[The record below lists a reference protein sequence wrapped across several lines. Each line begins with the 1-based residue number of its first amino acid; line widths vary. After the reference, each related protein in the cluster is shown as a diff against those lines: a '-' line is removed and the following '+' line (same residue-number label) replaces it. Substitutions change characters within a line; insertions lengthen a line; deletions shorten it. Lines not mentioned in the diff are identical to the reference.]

1 MHQSYAGRAR
11 AWEDRK
17 TPPADR
23 LRGECAMRVRFRDV
37 KPYDIVDSL
46 DDLRGPTS
54 GAVVLPRSVLWVG
67 DGEVDLD
74 RSGGARM
81 VYQAVLAE
89 GTSTD
94 METFLNRD
102 LLVSIWPALV
112 LDERLRSMWEERFPQ
127 LRADRFDH
135 R

>member
-1 MHQSYAGRAR
+1 
-11 AWEDRK
+11 
-17 TPPADR
+17 
-23 LRGECAMRVRFRDV
+23 
-37 KPYDIVDSL
+37 
-46 DDLRGPTS
+46 
-54 GAVVLPRSVLWVG
+54 
-67 DGEVDLD
+67 
-74 RSGGARM
+74 M